1 MSAIG
6 DELVTLE
13 QFKRV
18 VSGGGGMEE
27 AMQDSDVVPTV
38 RAEGP
43 GRHDREEQQ
52 LPGHDMR
59 ERGANLK

>member
-18 VSGGGGMEE
+18 VSGGGGMEK

-43 GRHDREEQQ
+43 GRHDREE
-52 LPGHDMR
+52 
-59 ERGANLK
+59 E

>member
-18 VSGGGGMEE
+18 VSGGGVLGEKAHHPGE
-27 AMQDSDVVPTV
+27 D
-38 RAEGP
+38 GP
-43 GRHDREEQQ
+43 VYVSKRDGNTSE
-52 LPGHDMR
+52 PGTD
-59 ERGANLK
+59 EWRGLA

>member
-1 MSAIG
+1 MPAIG
-6 DELVTLE
+6 DELVTIE

-27 AMQDSDVVPTV
+27 AMQELDVVPTV

-43 GRHDREEQQ
+43 GRHDREE
-52 LPGHDMR
+52 
-59 ERGANLK
+59 E

>member
-27 AMQDSDVVPTV
+27 AMQDSGVVPTV
-38 RAEGP
+38 HAEGS
-43 GRHDREEQQ
+43 GRHDREE
-52 LPGHDMR
+52 
-59 ERGANLK
+59 E